1 MKYHALF
8 KWAFMTAGALA
19 LWVANAAP
27 ATAQQRGTLRGTV
40 REASSQRPV
49 AGVQVFVPGTR
60 MSTTTDAQGR
70 FELAGVPAG
79 GAQVRV
85 RAPGYSS
92 ALATTMIVGGEAV
105 TVDFALNTSVI
116 ALDEVVVTG
125 TGAAAERKQL
135 GNTIATVRADV
146 IETAPVKSF
155 SEAIAAREPGVS
167 LLPSSG
173 MAGEGARVRI
183 RGNASLSMNNEPVVY
198 VDGVRIDAGS
208 VGFQPTGQVSMLDN
222 INPETIERV
231 EILKGAAAAT
241 LYGSEASAGV
251 IQIFTKKGTQGRPR
265 FSFRIDQGGS
275 RFPADRMK
283 DNWGFARNQAQADRL
298 NAIHRGTAVDAN
310 GNPVATIQ
318 PFQVVG
324 FPNVSSKSTWATG
337 YDASYSATVAGGG
350 ADAVYNLAVRFTRD
364 NGPFDVSEVVG
375 PFFIDQLPFEPGKID
390 FNRKWHGSG
399 NVTLFPKD
407 RVTLSAGFFFT
418 DVQHQTPAN
427 ANNIYGVTG
436 ATLFAKPE
444 TGNCARSIDRGLG
457 GAFGEDP
464 DRPGHCAGPGNPWG
478 NVAFATVRENAFSE
492 DQAHVDHFNA
502 NLRAGYTPV
511 QGRLS
516 MDLTLGVDITNS
528 REHQFVPWGNN
539 VDVFSTRVPL
549 GHKSLQSRFN
559 RELSVDYKANWT
571 KSFGIFSSQLTVGG
585 QGFISKAHFRSG
597 FGGDFPG
604 PGLEVAGAG
613 ARQSTGEFFSEIVNL
628 GLMGQE
634 QVGINEWWF
643 ITLGGRWDRNSAFGE
658 NTTGQFYPK
667 VSTSIVVSDL
677 PNWTSTT
684 LSTLRFRGALGRSG
698 LQPGAFD
705 RFTTFGP
712 STSQLGAGLSPRN
725 LGNPDLKPEVT
736 TEWEAGVEVGLVD
749 NRVALDVT
757 RWERTTI
764 DALVSRQF
772 AVTGG
777 FLAPGLLGEPVRQRG
792 VPVPADRGHG
802 WRTAHQGRGCL
813 SALPQ
818 LAMGRA
824 GARGVAGRA
833 SHPALRPDSAH
844 EVPGTRPGA
853 VRYQPR
859 RCAGHARRARGVPV
873 GPAQHRPLQLALGDR
888 AVAGRQQRRRGF
900 PQQLHGADVLAQ
912 QGQHQDPEGQ
922 GRERL
927 RVLPDEGHARLD
939 RRLRGGIHH
948 PPQRPDQ
955 RAVRVP
961 GGELLRQQPDGRVPE
976 HEPADRAEQPAAG
989 RTRGH
994 LAQPGLHAGGAGG
1007 CGAGVRHSLQ
1017 RADALRRDEPGGEGG
1032 LHPVAGGGHHLHRSG
1047 LVRPEARVQQ
1057 HGLYPERPEPGAV
1070 HRLHRH

>member
-8 KWAFMTAGALA
+8 KWAFMIAGALA

-27 ATAQQRGTLRGTV
+27 ATAQQRGTIRGTV

-49 AGVQVFVPGTR
+49 AGVQVFVPGTQ

-92 ALATTMIVGGEAV
+92 ALATTMVVGGQAV

-198 VDGVRIDAGS
+198 VDGVRSDAGS

-549 GHKSLQSRFN
+549 GHKSL
-559 RELSVDYKANWT
+559 
-571 KSFGIFSSQLTVGG
+571 
-585 QGFISKAHFRSG
+585 
-597 FGGDFPG
+597 
-604 PGLEVAGAG
+604 
-613 ARQSTGEFFSEIVNL
+613 
-628 GLMGQE
+628 
-634 QVGINEWWF
+634 
-643 ITLGGRWDRNSAFGE
+643 
-658 NTTGQFYPK
+658 
-667 VSTSIVVSDL
+667 
-677 PNWTSTT
+677 
-684 LSTLRFRGALGRSG
+684 
-698 LQPGAFD
+698 
-705 RFTTFGP
+705 
-712 STSQLGAGLSPRN
+712 
-725 LGNPDLKPEVT
+725 
-736 TEWEAGVEVGLVD
+736 
-749 NRVALDVT
+749 
-757 RWERTTI
+757 
-764 DALVSRQF
+764 
-772 AVTGG
+772 
-777 FLAPGLLGEPVRQRG
+777 
-792 VPVPADRGHG
+792 
-802 WRTAHQGRGCL
+802 
-813 SALPQ
+813 
-818 LAMGRA
+818 
-824 GARGVAGRA
+824 
-833 SHPALRPDSAH
+833 
-844 EVPGTRPGA
+844 
-853 VRYQPR
+853 
-859 RCAGHARRARGVPV
+859 
-873 GPAQHRPLQLALGDR
+873 
-888 AVAGRQQRRRGF
+888 
-900 PQQLHGADVLAQ
+900 
-912 QGQHQDPEGQ
+912 
-922 GRERL
+922 
-927 RVLPDEGHARLD
+927 
-939 RRLRGGIHH
+939 
-948 PPQRPDQ
+948 
-955 RAVRVP
+955 
-961 GGELLRQQPDGRVPE
+961 
-976 HEPADRAEQPAAG
+976 
-989 RTRGH
+989 
-994 LAQPGLHAGGAGG
+994 
-1007 CGAGVRHSLQ
+1007 
-1017 RADALRRDEPGGEGG
+1017 
-1032 LHPVAGGGHHLHRSG
+1032 
-1047 LVRPEARVQQ
+1047 
-1057 HGLYPERPEPGAV
+1057 
-1070 HRLHRH
+1070 